1 VHDERAL
8 LEDRL
13 HRTLEDRVRPAL
25 YGRAVPVELSVWDAP
40 GEPVPVAEALAAA
53 YRPAQVGDAWG
64 PPWRTSWFRL
74 AGQVPPEWDGA
85 QVEVVVDLGFTHPG
99 PGFQAEGLAYNASGE
114 PVKGIEP
121 RNTHLPVNGSEV
133 LFYLEAA
140 GNPTILDFEPFRPTE
155 LGDLAT
161 AGTDPLYRIR
171 RAELAVFQ
179 PRVWHLILDIEVLQG
194 LMAELP
200 SHEPRRHKILR
211 ALDRSLDRLD
221 FQDVAGT
228 AELARAELADVLA
241 QRANA
246 SAHRVSAIGHAH
258 IDSAWLWP
266 LRETVRKCARTFAN
280 VTALMDEYPDF
291 VFACSQA
298 QQYAWMKEHHPAVF
312 RRIADKVAN
321 GQFVPV
327 GGMWVESDTN
337 MPGGEAMARQLV
349 HGKRFFL
356 DEFGVETEEVWLPDS
371 FGYSAALPQLIKLSG
386 SRWFLTQK
394 LSWNQV
400 NKFPHH
406 TFWWEGIDGTRVF
419 THFPPV
425 DTYNSTLSGAELAR
439 ASRQFAE
446 HAGASRSLVPFGYG
460 DGGGGPTREMME
472 TSRRVADLEGSPTVV
487 VEAPAKFFQA
497 ALEEYPDAP
506 VWAGEL
512 YLEKHRATYTTQA
525 RTKQGNRRSEHL
537 LRTAELWATTAAV
550 RHGTAYPYEELDR
563 LWKTVLLHQFHDILP
578 GSSIAWVHREA
589 AETYAEV
596 ATELAEIIGSAVST
610 LAGDGDQDLVFDVV
624 SATAAPGAPAVA
636 VAPADCVLD
645 NGLIRVAVAENGLI
659 TSVFDLTAERE
670 VIPPGAVGNLPQLHQ
685 DTPNQWDAWDIDP
698 FYRNSRADLTD
709 GEVTELPDGIG
720 VRRTFG
726 KSTITQS
733 IRLRAGARQVDID
746 TEVEWQEVEKLLKL
760 SFPLDLR
767 AEQSTAETQFGH
779 LHRPIHTNTSWEAAK
794 FEICAHRWLHVGEP
808 GYGVALVNDSTYGH
822 DVTRTTRPDG
832 GTTTTV
838 RVSVLRAPRF
848 PDPRTDQGTH
858 RFRHSLVV
866 GAGIAEAVEA
876 GYRINLPARVV
887 RGAGTVEPL
896 VSADNPAVVIES
908 VKLADDRSGDVVVRL
923 YESLGGRARTSLHT
937 SFPVR
942 RVREADLLERPLADS
957 AVQLELRPFQVLTLR
972 FTRDGSG
979 GR

>member
-13 HRTLEDRVRPAL
+13 NRTLKERIRPAL
-25 YGRAVPVELSVWDAP
+25 YGRPVPVELSVWHAL
-40 GEPVPVAEALAAA
+40 GEPVPVAEALSAT
-53 YRPAQVGDAWG
+53 YEPAKVGDAWG
-64 PPWRTSWFRL
+64 APWSTSWFRL
-74 AGQVPPEWDGA
+74 SAQVPEEWAGQ

-121 RNTHLPVNGSEV
+121 RNTHLPVDGTEV
-133 LFYLEAA
+133 LYYLEAA
-140 GNPTILDFEPFRPTE
+140 GNPTILDFHPFLPTQ
-155 LGDLAT
+155 LGDKAT
-161 AGTDPLYRIR
+161 AGTDPLYKIL

-179 PRVWHLILDIEVLQG
+179 PQVWHLILDIEVLQG
-194 LMAELP
+194 LMRELP

-211 ALDRSLDRLD
+211 ALDRAMDRLD
-221 FQDVAGT
+221 FQDVISSA
-228 AELARAELADVLA
+228 AAAREELAGVLA

-266 LRETVRKCARTFAN
+266 LRETVRKCARTFSN
-280 VTALMDEYPDF
+280 VTALMDDYPDF

-298 QQYAWMKEHHPAVF
+298 QQYAWMKDHHPAVF
-312 RRIADKVAN
+312 RRIADKVAS

-356 DEFGVETEEVWLPDS
+356 AEFGVETEEVWLPDS

-394 LSWNQV
+394 LSWNQI

-425 DTYNSTLSGAELAR
+425 DTYNSSLSGEELAR
-439 ASRQFAE
+439 ASRQFSE
-446 HAGASRSLVPFGYG
+446 HAEASRSLVPFGYG
-460 DGGGGPTREMME
+460 DGGGGPTRDMME
-472 TSRRVADLEGSPTVV
+472 TSRRVADLEGSPTVT

-497 ALEEYPDAP
+497 AQDEYPDAP

-525 RTKQGNRRSEHL
+525 KTKQGNRRSEHL
-537 LRTAELWATTAAV
+537 LREAELWATTAAV
-550 RHGTAYPYEELDR
+550 RHGAAYPYEDLDR

-589 AETYAEV
+589 AETYARV
-596 ATELAEIIGSAVST
+596 ASDLEEIIGSAVAT
-610 LAGDGDQDLVFDVV
+610 LAGDGDRDLVFD
-624 SATAAPGAPAVA
+624 AVA
-636 VAPADCVLD
+636 ASAGSTASAKSVAPVDGVLD
-645 NGLIRVAVAENGLI
+645 NGLLRVTVDENGLI
-659 TSVFDLTAERE
+659 TSVFDLAAERE
-670 VIPPGAVGNLPQLHQ
+670 VIPPGMAGNLPQLHQ

-698 FYRNSRADLTD
+698 FYRNSRTDLTD
-709 GEVTELPDGIG
+709 GDVSALPDGIA
-720 VRRTFG
+720 VRRAFG

-733 IRLRAGARQVDID
+733 IRLREGARQVDID
-746 TEVEWQEVEKLLKL
+746 TEVEWHEVEKLLKL
-760 SFPLDLR
+760 AFPLDLR

-838 RVSVLRAPRF
+838 RFSVLRAPRF
-848 PDPRTDQGTH
+848 PDPQTDQGTH
-858 RFRHSLVV
+858 RFRYSLVV

-876 GYRINLPARVV
+876 GYRINLPPRVV
-887 RGAGTVEPL
+887 RGANTVEPL
-896 VSADNPAVVIES
+896 VSSDNPAVVIES

-923 YESLGGRARTSLHT
+923 YESLGGRARASLHT

-942 RVREADLLERPLADS
+942 RVQETDLLERPLADS

-972 FTRDGSG
+972 FTKEG
-979 GR
+979 